1 MIYDRSQRPRTASLA
16 SLVVEHTSG
25 TQPTAYLPT
34 IGILHIIMMIPP
46 NFDGSLGAQHIIMLQ
61 NYDIIKIENGDMI

>member
-1 MIYDRSQRPRTASLA
+1 MIYDHSQLPRTASLA

-34 IGILHIIMMIPP
+34 IGCIHIIMMVPP
-46 NFDGSLGAQHIIMLQ
+46 NYRYPTYH
-61 NYDIIKIENGDMI
+61 YDDTSQL